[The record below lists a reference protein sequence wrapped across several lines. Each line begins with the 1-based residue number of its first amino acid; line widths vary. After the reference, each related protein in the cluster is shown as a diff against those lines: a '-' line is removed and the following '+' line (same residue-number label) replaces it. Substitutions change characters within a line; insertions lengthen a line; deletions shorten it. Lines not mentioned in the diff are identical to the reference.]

1 LNAESKKIAFQGE
14 LGAYSH
20 QACREVYPELDP
32 LPCKTFEAALEA
44 VRSRAAD
51 LAMMPIENSTY
62 GRVADLHHL
71 LPEAGLYIIGEHFV
85 PVRINLFGV
94 PGAQLSDIKTA
105 QSHTVLLGQV
115 RKFLAKHGIDPVIG
129 ADTAGSAKQIAEAG
143 DPARGALA
151 SPLAGELNG
160 LDILAEDIQD
170 NANNTT
176 RFLVMSRQRIE
187 AEPGTGSAMTSFV
200 FQVRNVPAALYKA
213 MGGFATNKVNMV
225 KLESYMGGYFTATQF
240 YAEIEGHPEDEGV
253 TFAMEELGFFTSH
266 LKVLGVYPRAPFR
279 DAQH

>member
-1 LNAESKKIAFQGE
+1 MNGSTGQIAFQGE
-14 LGAYSH
+14 EGAYSH
-20 QACREVYPELDP
+20 QACREVYPELTP
-32 LPCKTFEAALEA
+32 LPCKTFEAALDA
-44 VRSRAAD
+44 VRTREAD

-85 PVRINLFGV
+85 PVRINLYGV
-94 PGAQLSDIKTA
+94 PGAKLEDVRTA

-115 RKFLAKHGIDPVIG
+115 RKFLTQHGIDAVVG
-129 ADTAGSAKQIAEAG
+129 ADTAGSAKEIADAA
-143 DPARGALA
+143 DPSRAALA
-151 SPLAGELNG
+151 SPLAGELND
-160 LDILAEDIQD
+160 LVTLAEEIQD
-170 NANNTT
+170 NAHNTT
-176 RFLVMSRQRIE
+176 RFLVLSRQRVE
-187 AEPGTGSAMTSFV
+187 EEPGSGNAMTSFV

-225 KLESYMGGYFTATQF
+225 KLESYMTDGSFTATQF

-253 TFAMEELGFFTSH
+253 AFAMEELGFFTSS

-279 DAQH
+279 EGR